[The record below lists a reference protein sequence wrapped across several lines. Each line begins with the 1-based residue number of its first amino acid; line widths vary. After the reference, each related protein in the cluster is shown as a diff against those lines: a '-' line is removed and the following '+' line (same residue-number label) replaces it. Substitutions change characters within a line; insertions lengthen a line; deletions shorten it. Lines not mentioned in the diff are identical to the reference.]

1 MNEKVKE
8 FLDEKKA
15 EARAKYEERRD
26 ETLVGLGLCER
37 EYAPD
42 GKYSVKYNLAEW
54 DKEARRNKYYR
65 LVAVEVTDEEY
76 LEILKVTKKED
87 KIATADPVATALA
100 VIAWITYIGG
110 IIAGIIVGAAAE
122 EFVTTLVFWAS
133 AFITGTMFLGFSRII
148 NLLVAIK
155 QK

>member
-26 ETLVGLGLCER
+26 ETLKELGLYEK

-42 GKYSVKYNLAEW
+42 NKESEEYPIYEW
-54 DKEARRNKYYR
+54 SDSGEGRWYR
-65 LVAVEVTDEEY
+65 SKLVEVTDEEY

-110 IIAGIIVGAAAE
+110 IIAGIIVGVEAE